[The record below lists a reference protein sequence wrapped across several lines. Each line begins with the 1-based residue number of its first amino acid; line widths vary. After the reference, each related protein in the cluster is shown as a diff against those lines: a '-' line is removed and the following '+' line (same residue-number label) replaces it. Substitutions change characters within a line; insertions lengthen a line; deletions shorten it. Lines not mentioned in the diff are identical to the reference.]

1 MLSCRYAGMTALR
14 GPGHKACR
22 CASFPGVLVAVVGV
36 KGGSGKSTTA
46 AYLAEALGAM
56 GFAVAL
62 ADADP
67 QGTLVE
73 WEAMAEEMGQ
83 PFSVEV
89 HPVPSV
95 PMVRRV
101 LPGVAT
107 AHEVVVA
114 DCPNRDVGV
123 TEAVLAQAGFA
134 VVPAPPGA
142 EELRRATAAMALAE
156 KAGVPARVLVT
167 MVDRR
172 SGLARQ
178 MAEALDE
185 GGWPRFASHVRRLT
199 KVAAAVGTRRPD
211 DLADYRY
218 VAEELVALAGFGARP
233 TGEALGA

>member
-1 MLSCRYAGMTALR
+1 M
-14 GPGHKACR
+14 
-22 CASFPGVLVAVVGV
+22 LVAVVAV

-56 GFAVAL
+56 GLGVAL

-73 WEAMAEEMGQ
+73 WEAMAEELGQ

-101 LPGVAT
+101 LPGVVA

-114 DCPNRDVGV
+114 DCPNRDV
-123 TEAVLAQAGFA
+123 EISKAVLAQASFA
-134 VVPAPPGA
+134 VVPAPPGT
-142 EELRRATAAMALAE
+142 EELRRATAAMSLAMA
-156 KAGVPARVLVT
+156 AGVPARVLVT

-178 MAEALDE
+178 MGEALDE
-185 GGWPRFASHVRRLT
+185 GDWPRFDAHVRRLAR
-199 KVAAAVGTRRPD
+199 VAATVGTRRPD

-218 VAEELVALAGFGARP
+218 VAEELVALAGLGARP
-233 TGEALGA
+233 KEALGA